1 MGHTELRPTRKLVRA
16 PAVPERAAQG
26 DERQPPE
33 SSLTA
38 AVLQLQRAAGNRAVT
53 SALAAAPSATS
64 PEFPFAIQRAPADS
78 AGNASAGT
86 QLGAVWDKQVVLPL
100 ARAAERLGRD
110 KPDLE
115 GARPEL
121 ETARGTIAML
131 RAATPAEDSNHVR
144 LEIVERRARGP
155 LDLIDRR
162 LGRSS
167 KGRPLE
173 NGMIEV
179 RAEAASLGPL
189 LEHMPDQDTLIQ
201 KGAVRSPASAAQAQG
216 PASGPVAAAPA
227 SPASPEPG
235 NAPVE
240 AADSATTATADG
252 GAVAGGP
259 SIAEV
264 WKVLVVDR
272 FWSGQKAM
280 EETPYLGYFDW
291 TVAISRITE
300 FYEAAPPG
308 HPTRFP
314 LLKLFTDA
322 MQVHDLMGE
331 LDREFA
337 GDPLADRAEEAYGTA
352 VEMGEILSG
361 QPSTDTEGP
370 EGGEPGE
377 PDFTWE
383 RERPPMKNDTDLERP

>member
-1 MGHTELRPTRKLVRA
+1 MGHTELRAARKLVRA
-16 PAVPERAAQG
+16 PATPERTAQE
-26 DERQPPE
+26 DERPPRE

-38 AVLQLQRAAGNRAVT
+38 TVLQLQRAAGNSAVA
-53 SALAAAPSATS
+53 SALAASRLVPSPTAS
-64 PEFPFAIQRAPADS
+64 VAVQRAPGDI
-78 AGNASAGT
+78 AGNASASS
-86 QLGAVWDKQVVLPL
+86 QLGAVWDRQVVLPL

-121 ETARGTIAML
+121 ETARRTIATL
-131 RAATPAEDSNHVR
+131 REATPAEDPNHVR

-189 LEHMPDQDTLIQ
+189 LEHMPDQHVLIQ

-216 PASGPVAAAPA
+216 PASGPPAAAPA
-227 SPASPEPG
+227 SPGSATA
-235 NAPVE
+235 APVD
-240 AADSATTATADG
+240 AASA
-252 GAVAGGP
+252 GAGAGGP

-280 EETPYLGYFDW
+280 DETPYLGYFDW

-361 QPSTDTEGP
+361 QPSTDTEAP
-370 EGGEPGE
+370 EGGQPGE